1 MSGSI
6 LIIPFGSVSK
16 NLCRDLGDA
25 VTEIVG
31 LPAELGIP
39 LGEPKYAFNPGRDQ
53 YHTAAILR
61 RVAQAIGTKH
71 TLGLGVV
78 NGDLFTPDLNFVF
91 GDADRAERA
100 GVISITRMD
109 QTWYGRDADHP
120 LLMRRALSEALATV
134 GHILGLPHCSTDS
147 CAMFLS
153 NTLSDTDRKRGRYC
167 DGCANKV
174 ASAVAALAKAS

>member
-16 NLCRDLGDA
+16 SLCRDLGEA
-25 VTEIVG
+25 ITEIVG
-31 LPAELGIP
+31 LPASVGVP

-61 RVAQAIGTKH
+61 RVAQALGKGD
-71 TLGLGVV
+71 TLGIGVV

-109 QTWYGRDADHP
+109 QTWYGRDADHA
-120 LLMRRALSEALATV
+120 LLMRRALSESLATV
-134 GHILGLPHCSTDS
+134 GHILGLPHCTTDS

-153 NTLSDTDRKRGRYC
+153 NTLSDTDRKRGRFC
-167 DGCANKV
+167 DGCTNKV
-174 ASAVAALAKAS
+174 RAAVAAMDLAS